1 MIRLY
6 DVSKHYEK
14 NGEKLAALNRVS
26 LQIKRG
32 EFVAISGSSGSGKST
47 LLTLLGCLDRPTS
60 GKYLLDDTPVFTL
73 SEKELSIIRN
83 RKIGFIFQSYNLI
96 STYSALRNVELPMMY
111 AGISPENRKKRAT
124 LALNAV
130 GLGKRIN
137 HTPAEMSGG
146 QQQRVSIARAIVN
159 NPNLIIADEP
169 TGSLDDATAKEV
181 MGLLTQ
187 LHRSGRTIIF
197 VTHDMALLG
206 YATRVIR
213 LDQGVIVN

>member
-6 DVSKHYEK
+6 DVSKKYEK
-14 NGEKLAALNRVS
+14 NGEVLLALNRVS
-26 LQIKRG
+26 IQINRG
-32 EFVAISGSSGSGKST
+32 EFVAISGASGSGKST

-60 GKYLLDDTPVFTL
+60 GKYLLDNEPVFTL
-73 SEKELSIIRN
+73 SERELSIIRN
-83 RKIGFIFQSYNLI
+83 QKIGFIFQSYNLI

-111 AGISPENRKKRAT
+111 AGIHQTIRTKRAT

-137 HTPAEMSGG
+137 HLPAEMSGG

-159 NPNLIIADEP
+159 NPNIIIADEP

-187 LHRSGRTIIF
+187 LHRGGRTIIF
-197 VTHDMALLG
+197 VTHDMALLS
-206 YATRVIR
+206 YATKVIR
-213 LDQGVIVN
+213 LNQGVIVN